1 MASSSSSDPLI
12 AFVIGL
18 LAGIGLFAYGF
29 LSLRRK
35 RLIEN
40 TPTSKARS
48 VAMGPVE
55 VFGHVEPFQGKV
67 LKAPFSRGDCVYYKY
82 AIEERR
88 TRTDSRGRTTTY
100 WATVKD
106 GSERTHFLLRDETGA
121 VLVGP
126 EGADMDI
133 PEDFEFQSGL
143 GRDPPE
149 AVKQFLTSQGLGF
162 EGFLGINKTMRYSE
176 HHLAVGDKVFV
187 FGTAGD
193 NPLVKEGTALQG
205 SADVMIQKGS
215 GAPFYIT
222 DKSEKEVLGALRWK
236 SLGGIYGGAA
246 LLLAC
251 LYGTVKYLGFI

>member
-1 MASSSSSDPLI
+1 MASSSSDPLI
-12 AFVIGL
+12 LLVVGL
-18 LAGIGLFAYGF
+18 LAGVGLFVYGF

-55 VFGHVEPFQGKV
+55 VYGTVEPSQEKV
-67 LKAPFSRGDCVYYKY
+67 LKAPFSRRDCVYYKY

-88 TRTDSRGRTTTY
+88 TRTDSKGKTTTY
-100 WATVKD
+100 WHTLKS
-106 GSERTHFLLRDETGA
+106 GTERAHFLLRDETGA
-121 VLVGP
+121 VLVDP
-126 EGADMDI
+126 EGGDMDI

-143 GRDPPE
+143 GQDPPE
-149 AVKQFLTSQGLGF
+149 TVKQFLTSQGLSF

-176 HHLAVGDKVFV
+176 HHLAVGDKVYV

-193 NPLVKEGTALQG
+193 NPFVKEGTALQG
-205 SADVMIQKGS
+205 SADVMVQNGK

-222 DKSEKEVLGALRWK
+222 DKSEREVLGTLRWK
-236 SLGGIYGGAA
+236 VAIGIYGGAA
-246 LLLAC
+246 LVVGC
-251 LYGTVKYLGFI
+251 LYGIVKYFRLI